1 MRVAFLSLPVPG
13 HLNPMTALARTY
25 QARGHAV
32 VFLSLPDAAPFV
44 QAAQLPF
51 VPCAEDA
58 YSQGSL
64 GNYLQRLSGLSGAE
78 ALRYT
83 VNEMM
88 KGYTEA
94 LFQSLP
100 ATLRATGVDA
110 IVLDQYQPYVEL
122 IPKYLGMPYVHVS
135 NALHVDY
142 TGHSPLCF
150 YDRRPTGSDETVR
163 NREDVE
169 RFRVL
174 LEPTTAMARQYACK
188 AGLSVDWNDPNSTVS
203 PLLWVTQTPKEFDF
217 DCAPDV
223 PQFNYSGPWHDGHGR
238 IPVQFPWERLTGEPI
253 VYVSMG
259 TLQNGVTA
267 TFRSIAAS
275 AKRLKDLQFV
285 LAIGNQITPEQIG
298 ERASNVLTVVYAPQ
312 IELLKRS
319 SLCITHA
326 GLNTAL
332 EALGFGVPLLA
343 IPITNDQPGVAA
355 RIAYKKV
362 GLVIS
367 QDNLSSS
374 DLPALITHAMDDPTL
389 RAHARHMSG
398 SIRKTDGLA
407 MAAELIE
414 NALGLRAADSL
425 PSRGVALPRHG
436 RQNAT

>member
-13 HLNPMTALARTY
+13 HLNPMTALARKY
-25 QARGHAV
+25 QARGHEV
-32 VFLSLPDAAPFV
+32 VFLSLPDVAPFV

-58 YSQGSL
+58 YPQGSL
-64 GNYLQRLSGLSGAE
+64 GKYLPQLSRLSGTE
-78 ALRYT
+78 ALSYT

-88 KGYTEA
+88 KGYTES

-100 ATLRATGVDA
+100 ETLHKAGADA

-122 IPKYLGMPYVHVS
+122 IPKSLGMPYVHIS

-142 TGHSPLCF
+142 SGRSPLCF
-150 YDRRPTGSDETVR
+150 YGRRPTGSGDTAK

-174 LEPTTAMARQYACK
+174 LEPTTEMARRYARK
-188 AGLSVDWNDPNSTVS
+188 AGLSVDWKNPNSTVS
-203 PLLWVTQTPKEFDF
+203 PLLWVTQTPREFDF
-217 DCAPDV
+217 DRAPDL
-223 PQFNYSGPWHDGHGR
+223 PQFHYSGPWHDGHGR
-238 IPVQFPWERLTGEPI
+238 IPVEFPWERLTGAPI

-259 TLQNGVTA
+259 TLQNGIIE
-267 TFRSIAAS
+267 TFRAIAAS
-275 AKRLKDLQFV
+275 AGKLKHLQFV

-298 ERASNVLTVVYAPQ
+298 ETASNVLTVAYAPQ

-326 GLNTAL
+326 GLNTVL
-332 EALGFGVPLLA
+332 EALSFGVPLLA

-355 RIAYKKV
+355 RIAHKKV

-367 QDNLSSS
+367 QEELSSA
-374 DLPALITHAMDDPTL
+374 DLPALITQAAEDSTL
-389 RAHARHMSG
+389 RANAGHIRE
-398 SIRKTDGLA
+398 SIWKTDGLA
-407 MAAELIE
+407 TAARLIE
-414 NALGLRAADSL
+414 EAFGLPAHASSREAALAGMQRDLV
-425 PSRGVALPRHG
+425 P
-436 RQNAT
+436 

>member
-1 MRVAFLSLPVPG
+1 MKVAFLSLPVPG
-13 HLNPMTALARTY
+13 HLNPMTALARKY

-32 VFLSLPDAAPFV
+32 VFLSLPDVAPFV

-51 VPCAEDA
+51 VACSEDA
-58 YSQGSL
+58 YPQGSL
-64 GNYLQRLSGLSGAE
+64 GKYLQRLSRLSGAE
-78 ALRYT
+78 ALSYT

-88 KGYTEA
+88 KGYTET

-100 ATLRATGVDA
+100 ETLRKVGADA

-122 IPKYLGMPYVHVS
+122 IPKSLGMPYVHVS

-142 TGHSPLCF
+142 TGRSPLCF
-150 YDRRPTGSDETVR
+150 YGRRPIGSDETAR

-174 LEPTTAMARQYACK
+174 LEPTTAMARQYARK
-188 AGLSVDWNDPNSTVS
+188 AGLSVDWKNPSSTVS
-203 PLLWVTQTPKEFDF
+203 PLLWVTQTPRDFDF
-217 DCAPDV
+217 DRAPDL
-223 PQFNYSGPWHDGHGR
+223 PQFHYSGPWHDGHGR
-238 IPVQFPWERLTGEPI
+238 IPVQFPWERLTGKPI

-259 TLQNGVTA
+259 TLQNGVTE
-267 TFRSIAAS
+267 TFRAIAAS
-275 AKRLKDLQFV
+275 ARRLKNLQFV

-298 ERASNVLTVVYAPQ
+298 ETASNVLTVAYAPQ

-326 GLNTAL
+326 GLNTVL

-343 IPITNDQPGVAA
+343 IPITNDQPGVGA
-355 RIAYKKV
+355 RIAHKKV

-374 DLPALITHAMDDPTL
+374 DLRDLITHAVEDSTL
-389 RAHARHMSG
+389 RANAGHLSE
-398 SIRKTDGLA
+398 SIRKNDGLA
-407 MAAELIE
+407 MAAGLIE
-414 NALGLRAADSL
+414 KALGLRATDPLSA
-425 PSRGVALPRHG
+425 RA
-436 RQNAT
+436 A

>member
-13 HLNPMTALARTY
+13 HLNPMTALARKY
-25 QARGHAV
+25 QARGHEV
-32 VFLSLPDAAPFV
+32 VFLSLPDVAPFV
-44 QAAQLPF
+44 QAAQLRF
-51 VPCAEDA
+51 VPCSEDA
-58 YSQGSL
+58 YPQGSL
-64 GNYLQRLSGLSGAE
+64 GKYLQRLSRLSGAE
-78 ALRYT
+78 ALSYT

-142 TGHSPLCF
+142 TGRSPLCF
-150 YDRRPTGSDETVR
+150 SGRRPIGSDETAR

-174 LEPTTAMARQYACK
+174 LEPTTAVARQYAHK
-188 AGLSVDWNDPNSTVS
+188 AGLSVDWKDPNSTVS
-203 PLLWVTQTPKEFDF
+203 PLLWVTQTPRDFDF
-217 DCAPDV
+217 DSAPEV
-223 PQFNYSGPWHDGHGR
+223 PQFHYSGPWHDGYGR
-238 IPVQFPWERLTGEPI
+238 IPVEFPWERLTGEPI

-259 TLQNGVTA
+259 TLQNGVTE
-267 TFRSIAAS
+267 TFRAIAAS
-275 AKRLKDLQFV
+275 ARRLKNLQFV
-285 LAIGNQITPEQIG
+285 LAIGNQIAPEQIG
-298 ERASNVLTVVYAPQ
+298 ETASNVLTVAYAPQ

-319 SLCITHA
+319 SFCITHA
-326 GLNTAL
+326 GLNTVL

-355 RIAYKKV
+355 RIAHKKV

-367 QDNLSSS
+367 PDNLSSS
-374 DLPALITHAMDDPTL
+374 DLPALITEAMEDSTL
-389 RAHARHMSG
+389 RANAGHLSE
-398 SIRKTDGLA
+398 SISKIDGLA
-407 MAAELIE
+407 TAAALLEK
-414 NALGLRAADSL
+414 ALGVRAAAPLSA
-425 PSRGVALPRHG
+425 RA
-436 RQNAT
+436 A

>member
-13 HLNPMTALARTY
+13 HLNPMTALARKL

-32 VFLSLPDAAPFV
+32 VFLSLPDVAPFV
-44 QAAQLPF
+44 HAAELPF

-58 YSQGSL
+58 YPQGSL
-64 GNYLQRLSGLSGAE
+64 GKYLQRLSGLAGAE
-78 ALRYT
+78 ALSYT

-100 ATLRATGVDA
+100 ETLRKAGADA

-122 IPKYLGMPYVHVS
+122 IPKSLGMPYVHVS

-142 TGHSPLCF
+142 TGRSPLCF
-150 YDRRPTGSDETVR
+150 YDRRPNGSDETAR
-163 NREDVE
+163 NREEVE

-174 LEPTTAMARQYACK
+174 LEPTTAMAQQYARK
-188 AGLSVDWNDPNSTVS
+188 AGLTVDWKDPNSTIS
-203 PLLWVTQTPKEFDF
+203 PLLWVTQTPRDFDF
-217 DCAPDV
+217 DSAPDL
-223 PQFNYSGPWHDGHGR
+223 PQFHYSGPWHDGYGR
-238 IPVQFPWERLTGEPI
+238 IPAEFPWERLTGEPI

-259 TLQNGVTA
+259 TLQNGVTEI
-267 TFRSIAAS
+267 FRAIEAS
-275 AKRLKDLQFV
+275 ARRLKNLQFV

-298 ERASNVLTVVYAPQ
+298 ETASNVLTVAYAPQ

-326 GLNTAL
+326 GLNTVL
-332 EALGFGVPLLA
+332 EALRFGVPLLA

-355 RIAYKKV
+355 RIVHKEV

-367 QDNLSSS
+367 QDSLSSS
-374 DLPALITHAMDDPTL
+374 DLPALIVKAVEDSTF
-389 RAHARHMSG
+389 RANAGHLSE
-398 SIRKTDGLA
+398 SISKTRGLA
-407 MAAELIE
+407 TAAGLIE
-414 NALGLRAADSL
+414 KAFGLRATL
-425 PSRGVALPRHG
+425 PPSVSAVSRY
-436 RQNAT
+436 